1 MLFGRSVVPI
11 ADCNRKFYNSQ
22 LKNDMSME
30 SYLEYWVNYKQN
42 CYTKSMP
49 LLYLKDWH
57 CMRNFPDISIY
68 EVPQYFVSDWLNEYY
83 IAHPELGDDY
93 MFVYMGPKETWT
105 PLHAD
110 VFTSYSWSAN
120 IVGRKRWLLFPP
132 HEEDYLRDLYGQLAY
147 DAVSEELN
155 DHTKYKMYNSKK
167 LKCFDVTQEA
177 GEIIFVPSG
186 WHHQVW
192 NLEDTISINH
202 NWINGCNIANVWCTL
217 KKELRSVMKEVDD
230 CKDMKNWNE
239 HCQLMLKISYGMD
252 YKQFLEFISFIAK
265 NRLHA
270 MIKKSQVV
278 SFNKYRFG
286 RNHCLFDLRALKTI
300 LEDIITDAQNLS
312 IYNLMCENNE
322 ARVLLKDI
330 TLFLESFCNI
340 ENVVSP

>member
-1 MLFGRSVVPI
+1 
-11 ADCNRKFYNSQ
+11 
-22 LKNDMSME
+22 
-30 SYLEYWVNYKQN
+30 
-42 CYTKSMP
+42 
-49 LLYLKDWH
+49 
-57 CMRNFPDISIY
+57 
-68 EVPQYFVSDWLNEYY
+68 
-83 IAHPELGDDY
+83 
-93 MFVYMGPKETWT
+93 
-105 PLHAD
+105 
-110 VFTSYSWSAN
+110 
-120 IVGRKRWLLFPP
+120 
-132 HEEDYLRDLYGQLAY
+132 
-147 DAVSEELN
+147 
-155 DHTKYKMYNSKK
+155 
-167 LKCFDVTQEA
+167 
-177 GEIIFVPSG
+177 
-186 WHHQVW
+186 
-192 NLEDTISINH
+192 
-202 NWINGCNIANVWCTL
+202 
-217 KKELRSVMKEVDD
+217 MKEVDD